1 MKRKMKEERLID
13 GVRMDD
19 HISKGERLENIDNC
33 KNLPEAVFREIIDVN
48 DRVDGMNLKEV
59 MDKLK
64 SFHVNSNGSED
75 ELKERLKK
83 SYEKVILASGKDMS
97 VSNMIF
103 PYYVVIDF
111 EATCDNKK
119 IDRQEIIE
127 FPAVLVN
134 SKKQKIEDCFRMYCK
149 PRINPKLSQY
159 CMELT
164 GITQE
169 QVDNAETFDKVL
181 SHYNNWLKK
190 HNLGT
195 KNKRYAVVTDGN
207 WDMSKFLVSQ
217 CHYSNVPIPKWG
229 KTWVNLKK
237 TFKNFYQKGENRICL
252 KTMLEMLN
260 MEFIGRPH
268 CGLDDAKNIAR
279 ILLKMIYDGS
289 NIQINERLASVRR
302 VNINKNINDDD
313 TEDSRTTLND
323 GDKSNMEDMDEEQ
336 IPKFKVKTYVQSINS
351 TGKTYNRIRRQRLTA
366 QTHLAREM
374 FKKSNDVINLT
385 IN

>member
-1 MKRKMKEERLID
+1 M
-13 GVRMDD
+13 
-19 HISKGERLENIDNC
+19 
-33 KNLPEAVFREIIDVN
+33 FY
-48 DRVDGMNLKEV
+48 
-59 MDKLK
+59 
-64 SFHVNSNGSED
+64 F
-75 ELKERLKK
+75 
-83 SYEKVILASGKDMS
+83 
-97 VSNMIF
+97 
-103 PYYVVIDF
+103 
-111 EATCDNKK
+111 
-119 IDRQEIIE
+119 RQEIIE

-229 KTWVNLKK
+229 KSWVNLKK

-252 KTMLEMLN
+252 KTMLEILN
-260 MEFIGRPH
+260 MDFIGRPH

-336 IPKFKVKTYVQSINS
+336 IPKFKVSKKNKIIVIALTLIITSKIFNLCPLFQVKTYVQSINS